1 MSKNIVITP
10 WHCLVTALGWLLIV
24 PAAFS
29 QNPTTRQQD
38 FIYKSVDGHDIRV
51 TIYLPEPQGAYPFLI
66 YFHGGSFTVGNRE
79 QGLEQVLKEKLLANN
94 IAIVSADYRLAPE
107 TKLGEIMQESGIQYL
122 TGSFYF
128 YKSNSTGRS
137 YAVTAQRNA
146 AAHLQQRLF
155 LLPGTTTYKY
165 NPCKIR
171 RFALSITLCSSE
183 AR

>member
-1 MSKNIVITP
+1 MRAT
-10 WHCLVTALGWLLIV
+10 L
-24 PAAFS
+24 
-29 QNPTTRQQD
+29 
-38 FIYKSVDGHDIRV
+38 
-51 TIYLPEPQGAYPFLI
+51 YLPEPQGAYPVLI
-66 YFHGGSFTVGNRE
+66 YFHGGSFTFGNRE

-155 LLPGTTTYKY
+155 LLPGTTIYKY

>member
-29 QNPTTRQQD
+29 QNPTTGFHLQIGRRTRH
-38 FIYKSVDGHDIRV
+38 SRNPLSSR
-51 TIYLPEPQGAYPFLI
+51 TEGAYPVLI
-66 YFHGGSFTVGNRE
+66 YFHGGSFTFGNRE

-155 LLPGTTTYKY
+155 LLPGTTIYKY

>member
-10 WHCLVTALGWLLIV
+10 WHCLATALGWLLIV

-29 QNPTTRQQD
+29 QNPTTGFHLQIGRRTRHSRNPLSSRTARSIPRFD
-38 FIYKSVDGHDIRV
+38 LFSRRVVYIR
-51 TIYLPEPQGAYPFLI
+51 EPRTRIG
-66 YFHGGSFTVGNRE
+66 
-79 QGLEQVLKEKLLANN
+79 QVLKEKLLANN

-155 LLPGTTTYKY
+155 LLPGTTIYKY